1 MIEELLSFIRFF
13 QSNPRLMLAVGGFSI
28 AAFFLTLAVVPVLLI
43 RMPHDYFV
51 RDRSLRKISRHP
63 ILRYGFRLLH
73 NVLGILLLPA
83 GIAML
88 VLPGQGLLTILISLT
103 LINFPGKRNIEIA
116 ILGKRRV
123 YRAVNSLRQYYG
135 RREIELPPR
144 HTQEE

>member
-1 MIEELLSFIRFF
+1 
-13 QSNPRLMLAVGGFSI
+13 
-28 AAFFLTLAVVPVLLI
+28 
-43 RMPHDYFV
+43 MPHDYFV

-63 ILRYGFRLLH
+63 FLRYGFRILH
-73 NVLGILLLPA
+73 NLLGILLLPA

-103 LINFPGKRNIEIA
+103 LINFPGKRKLEIA
-116 ILGKRRV
+116 ILGKRSV

-144 HTQEE
+144 HARERSSEASGSQAPRSDMIRRAHEKEE